1 MASKW
6 DEHFRQFASSLE
18 SLLCGYDM
26 PDAEDHTARQKA
38 QVEGLVAL
46 EREFRKAL
54 IHDWRGPDVY
64 KAFVK
69 FIVETKRN
77 ILAARPYFRE
87 RQDVF
92 KSKISP
98 ILRSKQDKALYRFD
112 INYPFISFVLKT
124 KKFGENSRVMKLAKK
139 VEVARRELIEMNLP
153 LAISRARIFKQ
164 RVPQSYLDYM
174 DLVQISNEGLIAAVD
189 KFVLPYTPVFRS
201 VIIGRITGNLIEDYS
216 DTMLHFY
223 PSDKRKIYRANKAQK
238 VGVNTDWNDVAVAV
252 NNGADPQHK
261 TTPQEVQ
268 QLIMA
273 AGHVSINAPVNTNNP
288 DAFTENSVDRYE
300 ADPATRPDNM
310 VEAAEVHDA
319 LKKAVRS
326 LTVFENKLL
335 AMMGVSL

>member
-18 SLLCGYDM
+18 ALLCGYES
-26 PDAEDHTARQKA
+26 PTGEDHTARQKA
-38 QVEGLVAL
+38 QVEGLVEL

-54 IHDWRGPDVY
+54 INDWRGPDVY

-189 KFVLPYTPVFRS
+189 KFVLPYTPVFRA

-261 TTPQEVQ
+261 TTPAEVQ

-273 AGHVSINAPVNTNNP
+273 AGHVSINAPINTNTT
-288 DAFTENSVDRYE
+288 DAFSESSVDRYE

-319 LKKAVRS
+319 LKKAVRG
-326 LTVFENKLL
+326 LTVFESKFL
-335 AMMGVSL
+335 AMIGVTL

>member
-1 MASKW
+1 MANF
-6 DEHFRQFASSLE
+6 DQHFRQFASSLE
-18 SLLCGYDM
+18 ALLTGHEGPEGEDM
-26 PDAEDHTARQKA
+26 TLRQKA
-38 QVEGLVAL
+38 QVENLVAL
-46 EREFRKAL
+46 EREFRQAL
-54 IHDWRGPDVY
+54 IRDWRGPATY

-112 INYPFISFVLKT
+112 INYPFISFVMKA
-124 KKFGENSRVMKLAKK
+124 KKFGERSRVMKLAKK
-139 VEVARRELIEMNLP
+139 VEAARRELIEMNLP

-238 VGVNTDWNDVAVAV
+238 DSLNTTWDEVAVVV
-252 NNGADPQHK
+252 NKDADPQHK
-261 TTPQEVQ
+261 TTPAEVQ

-273 AGHVSINAPVNTNNP
+273 AGHVSMDAPVATNQ
-288 DAFTENSVDRYE
+288 DGVTEGSIDRYE
-300 ADPATRPDNM
+300 ADASTRPDVM

-319 LKKAVRS
+319 LKKAVRNLS
-326 LTVFENKLL
+326 VFERKFLG
-335 AMMGVSL
+335 MIGISI